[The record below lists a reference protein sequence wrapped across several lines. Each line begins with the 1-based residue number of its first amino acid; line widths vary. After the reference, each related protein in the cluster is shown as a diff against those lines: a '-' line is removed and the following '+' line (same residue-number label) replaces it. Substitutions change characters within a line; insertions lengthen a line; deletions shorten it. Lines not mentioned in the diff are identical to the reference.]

1 MCSILA
7 INSPKAPLSSH
18 RTLAI
23 LDLVCFSL
31 SSWISDGLFNL
42 STIYGIGIL
51 NEPHICGPWYDEPL
65 YGPACMEDFY
75 PKAYDVVRKHFSP
88 EDVKAGECKCIQVS
102 KHLQVVVDIAARGFS
117 AFDNFMPDHRGD
129 IDLDAHHYQARTR

>member
-7 INSPKAPLSSH
+7 ITSPKASLSSH

-23 LDLVCFSL
+23 LDLVCTSL
-31 SSWISDGLFNL
+31 SSWISDGLFEL
-42 STIYGIGIL
+42 STLYGIGIL

-88 EDVKAGECKCIQVS
+88 EDVKAGEYKCVQVNTPV
-102 KHLQVVVDIAARGFS
+102 KGGGGHCCQGVCRF
-117 AFDNFMPDHRGD
+117 
-129 IDLDAHHYQARTR
+129 